1 MANGILKFF
10 GSGHER
16 SILIKKN
23 AIASLVLQTFNVII
37 QFALV
42 PLTLNYLNPTKYG
55 IWITL
60 SSVILWL
67 TFFDL
72 GLSNGLKNKLAE
84 SLALKD
90 YESGKSYISTT
101 YFFLIIIALFLFVV
115 FIAIHSFI
123 QYPSIFNTTL
133 EMADELS
140 KLVFWVFAFF
150 LLKFIFNIIS
160 IVFTSDQ
167 HPAYVNYFSFLA
179 NLASLIAIF
188 IITKTTQDSLFL
200 VGLGI
205 SIPTFL
211 IPLLAS
217 IYYFR
222 TKYQFLSPSFKS
234 IDLKKIRPLFGLG
247 LYFFIAQI
255 MTLIIYSSDN
265 MIILQVLGP
274 EQVTP
279 YAIAFKYFSIVT
291 MLFGVALAPLW
302 AAFTDAYSK
311 EDYDWI
317 RNTVKKFIQIW
328 LVLIIGVVLMIS
340 CSNFIYRIWIGES
353 ISIPYLLSIFMGL
366 FVIQNTWIIIF
377 TYFTNGVGKMQLVTI
392 ILCCAGLLNIPLSI
406 YLAKYMNMGA
416 TGVIIATILSL
427 LPQSI
432 IIPIQYQK
440 IVNQKATGIWNQ

>member
-1 MANGILKFF
+1 MANRIFKFF
-10 GSGHER
+10 STGHER

-23 AIASLVLQTFNVII
+23 VVASLVFQAFNVII

-42 PLTLNYLNPTKYG
+42 PLTLDYLNPTKYG

-72 GLSNGLKNKLAE
+72 GLSNGLKNKLSEA
-84 SLALKD
+84 LAMKD
-90 YESGKSYISTT
+90 YALGKSYISTT
-101 YFFLIIIALFLFVV
+101 YFFLIIIALVLFVV
-115 FIAIHSFI
+115 FAAFQAFI
-123 QYPSIFNTTL
+123 NYPAIFNSTM

-140 KLVFWVFAFF
+140 KLVFWVFTFF
-150 LLKFIFNIIS
+150 LLKFVFNIIS

-167 HPAYVNYFSFLA
+167 KPAYVNYFSFLA
-179 NLASLIAIF
+179 NLTALIAVF
-188 IITKTTQDSLFL
+188 IITKTTEDSLFL
-200 VGLGI
+200 VGLWI
-205 SIPTFL
+205 TIPTFV

-222 TKYQFLSPSFKS
+222 TKYRLLSPSLSS
-234 IDLKKIRPLFGLG
+234 IDFKKIKPLFGLG
-247 LYFFIAQI
+247 LYFFIAQM

-279 YAIAFKYFSIVT
+279 YNIAFKYFSIVT
-291 MLFGVALAPLW
+291 MLFGIALAPLW
-302 AAFTDAYSK
+302 AAFTNAYAK

-317 RNTVKKFIQIW
+317 RNTVKKFVQIW
-328 LVLIIGVVLMIS
+328 LAVIVGVVLMIS
-340 CSNFIYRIWIGES
+340 CSDFVYRIWIGD
-353 ISIPYLLSIFMGL
+353 SIPIPFVLSVFMGL

-377 TYFTNGVGKMQLVTI
+377 TYFTNGVGRMKLVTI
-392 ILCCAGLLNIPLSI
+392 ILCFAGLLNIPLSI

-416 TGVIIATILSL
+416 TGVIIATILCL

-432 IIPIQYQK
+432 IMPIQYHK
-440 IVNQKATGIWNQ
+440 LVNQKATGIWDR